1 MKTYQAVRA
10 EIAKLEKQA
19 EELRR
24 QELKTVIA
32 QVRQVIS
39 DYSLSAADLGLSG
52 ARTRAA
58 AAGRQR
64 AAPAGR
70 RVSAG
75 VAKYRDPKTGQTWTG
90 HGRPPA
96 WIVSAKDRN
105 AFLIGDAVAPA
116 KAAKQAK
123 AKTAK
128 AAKAVK
134 ATKAAKPAAK
144 ASAKTRAA
152 ARAKKSRAAAK
163 SGAVQIESGVAAQ

>member
-19 EELRR
+19 EALRR
-24 QELKTVIA
+24 QELKTIIA
-32 QVRQVIS
+32 QVRQVIA
-39 DYSLSAADLGLSG
+39 DYGLTAADLGLGG
-52 ARTRAA
+52 ARTVGGRKRAA
-58 AAGRQR
+58 T
-64 AAPAGR
+64 AGR
-70 RVSAG
+70 RPSAG

-96 WIVSAKDRN
+96 WIAAAKDRDS
-105 AFLIGDAVAPA
+105 FLIGAAAAPA

-152 ARAKKSRAAAK
+152 ARAKKARAAAK

>member
-19 EELRR
+19 EDLRR
-24 QELKTVIA
+24 QELKSVIA
-32 QVRQVIS
+32 QVRQVIA
-39 DYSLSAADLGLSG
+39 DYGLTAADLGLG
-52 ARTRAA
+52 GTRTRAVA
-58 AAGRQR
+58 TGRKR

-70 RVSAG
+70 RASAG

-105 AFLIGDAVAPA
+105 AFLIGAAAAPA
-116 KAAKQAK
+116 KAAKKAK
-123 AKTAK
+123 AKPEK
-128 AAKAVK
+128 AAKVAK
-134 ATKAAKPAAK
+134 ATKPAAK
-144 ASAKTRAA
+144 KSAKTRAT
-152 ARAKKSRAAAK
+152 ARAKKARAAAK

>member
-1 MKTYQAVRA
+1 MTTYQSVRA
-10 EIAKLEKQA
+10 QIAKLEKQA
-19 EELRR
+19 ETLRR
-24 QELKTVIA
+24 QELKNVIA
-32 QVRQVIS
+32 QVREVIAQ
-39 DYSLSAADLGLSG
+39 YGLSAADLGLAG
-52 ARTRAA
+52 ARRGKAKAGKTARRA
-58 AAGRQR
+58 
-64 AAPAGR
+64 
-70 RVSAG
+70 SAG
-75 VAKYRDPKTGQTWTG
+75 VAKYRDPQSGQTWTG

-134 ATKAAKPAAK
+134 AMKAAKPAAK

-152 ARAKKSRAAAK
+152 ARAKKARAAAK

>member
-19 EELRR
+19 EDLRR
-24 QELKTVIA
+24 QELKSVIA
-32 QVRQVIS
+32 QVRQVIA
-39 DYSLSAADLGLSG
+39 DYDLTAADLGLGG
-52 ARTRAA
+52 ARTRVAA
-58 AAGRQR
+58 TGRKR

-105 AFLIGDAVAPA
+105 AFLIGDAAAPA
-116 KAAKQAK
+116 KAAKKAK
-123 AKTAK
+123 AKPAKTAK
-128 AAKAVK
+128 VA
-134 ATKAAKPAAK
+134 KAAKPAAK
-144 ASAKTRAA
+144 TGPKTRAT
-152 ARAKKSRAAAK
+152 ARAKKARAATK